1 MRIEDVD
8 GVTTI
13 VLREGGG
20 GVTVSEAGALV
31 MPKAEAVMCVIPGPA
46 PVATFPL
53 SIATELFPSDDHVNV
68 RPFITLLN
76 WSYPTAV

>member
-1 MRIEDVD
+1 VE

-13 VLREGGG
+13 VVNEGGG
-20 GVTVSEAGALV
+20 GITVSEAAALV
-31 MPKAEAVMCVIPGPA
+31 TPEAEAVMCRVPGPT
-46 PVATFPL
+46 PVATFPF

-68 RPFITLLN
+68 RPLITLLN